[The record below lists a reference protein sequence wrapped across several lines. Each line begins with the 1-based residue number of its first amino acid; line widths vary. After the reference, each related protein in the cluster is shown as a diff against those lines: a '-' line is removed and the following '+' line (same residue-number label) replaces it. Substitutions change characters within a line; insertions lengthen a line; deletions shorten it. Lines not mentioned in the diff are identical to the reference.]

1 MEKDSEK
8 KLSDYTFE
16 EFKKLD
22 LEDQYILEDEA
33 DETGEWDIWAEKY
46 KLEIEEADRKE
57 KADDRRSCIY
67 NFILYPIGFI
77 AIFLLL
83 LWLTVK
89 IIL

>member
-22 LEDQYILEDEA
+22 LDDQYFLEDEA
-33 DETGEWDIWAEKY
+33 YETGEWDAWAEKY
-46 KLEIEEADRKE
+46 KLEIEEAHRKE

-67 NFILYPIGFI
+67 NFILYPIVFI

-83 LWLTVK
+83 LWLAAR
-89 IIL
+89 II